1 LHIQFISKGGL
12 THLHEAMVSTYTELE
27 KLCEQIPGLKAKE
40 EKSLYMQKSH

>member
-1 LHIQFISKGGL
+1 
-12 THLHEAMVSTYTELE
+12 MVSTYTELE